1 MSRRRNRGK
10 RYEQNPNSGY
20 KPRALVA
27 RTDNQKMYIKAI
39 RHNDISFCYGPAG
52 TGKTHVAAGLAVQM
66 LKHKEV
72 ERIAICRP
80 IVGCGRDMGYLPG
93 NMQDKIGP
101 YLVPLFDELNYY
113 VELAKIK
120 EWLAEEVLQIVPL
133 SMMRGRTFN
142 DSFIIL
148 DEAQNATLGEL
159 RMLLTRIGTDSKMVL
174 AGDVLQSDLPRDQQG
189 AFQASI
195 DALRPVEGI
204 ATVRLTAQ
212 DIVRHPL
219 IGEIEKRLPRS
230 LEPTEV

>member
-1 MSRRRNRGK
+1 MSRRRNRRK
-10 RYEQNPNSGY
+10 RLDQNPNSGF

-27 RTDNQKMYIKAI
+27 RTDNQKTYIKAI
-39 RHNDISFCYGPAG
+39 RNNDITFCYGPAG
-52 TGKTHVAAGLAVQM
+52 TGKTHVAAGLAVRM

-93 NMQDKIGP
+93 DMKDKIGP

-120 EWLAEEVLQIVPL
+120 EWLAEEILQIVPL

-142 DSFIIL
+142 DSFVIL
-148 DEAQNATLGEL
+148 DEAQNATLPEL
-159 RMLLTRIGTDSKMVL
+159 RMLLTRIGADSKMVL

-189 AFQASI
+189 AFRASI

-204 ATVRLTAQ
+204 ATVKLTAQ

-219 IGEIEKRLPRS
+219 IGEIEKRLPRA
-230 LEPTEV
+230 LETEE